1 MKWLLALSFVCAA
14 AQAHDII
21 TTAITWNREISR
33 LIYTHCASC
42 HHPDGKAFSL
52 MTYKEA
58 RPWAEAIKEEV
69 IARRMPPWGA
79 IKGFGDFRN
88 DQALTPEEMEIVVS
102 WADGG
107 VPEGEDKDLPP
118 PFKLDAAASAGEPSN
133 GDFIVD
139 GDTTLAKPLLVD
151 GLWPR
156 SAPEQGSFQIV
167 AVLPDGSIQPMLW
180 LQDYKRQFAHPFLF
194 RKPIELPAGTV
205 IQGVPSGAKVA
216 LLKPRPRAPQEPAK
230 TAARNAR

>member
-1 MKWLLALSFVCAA
+1 MKRMLLLLAVAA
-14 AQAHDII
+14 GAQAHDII
-21 TTAITWNREISR
+21 TTAITWDREISR
-33 LIYTHCASC
+33 LVFTHCASC
-42 HHPDGKAFSL
+42 HHPGGMAFSL

-107 VPEGEDKDLPP
+107 VPEGEDKDLGPP
-118 PFKLDAAASAGEPSN
+118 PKLDAAAASEPSK
-133 GDFIVD
+133 GDFILE
-139 GDTTLAKPLLVD
+139 GNLTLAKPLLVD
-151 GLWPR
+151 GLWPS

-167 AVLPDGSIQPMLW
+167 ALLPDGSVQPMLW
-180 LQDYKRQFAHPFLF
+180 LQDYKRQFSHPFLF
-194 RKPIELPAGTV
+194 RKPLELPAGTV
-205 IQGVPSGAKVA
+205 IQGVPAGARIA
-216 LLKPRPRAPQEPAK
+216 LLKPGPKAK
-230 TAARNAR
+230 PEEAKSARNTR